1 VIRVLVVANSAMARA
16 GLADVVRG
24 DARLVLA
31 GTATPGDLAARVRE
45 LDPDVV
51 LAEADDRAPAVANRP
66 SVLLVDE
73 PERAWEQER
82 VRRDEPPR
90 SILARDASSGEIA
103 GALIASAAGLIALQ
117 PRALARAAGL
127 DGHSPLTL
135 RERDVLERLARGSAN
150 RTIAEELHI
159 SEHTVKF
166 HVASI
171 LAKLGAATRT
181 EAVARGVQRGLVML

>member
-1 VIRVLVVANSAMARA
+1 MIRVLVVANSAMARA

-90 SILARDASSGEIA
+90 SILARDASSGEM
-103 GALIASAAGLIALQ
+103 IASAAGLIALQ

-181 EAVARGVQRGLVML
+181 EAVARGVPRGLVML

>member
-1 VIRVLVVANSAMARA
+1 MIRVLVVANSAMARA

>member
-31 GTATPGDLAARVRE
+31 GTATPGDLATRVRE

>member
-135 RERDVLERLARGSAN
+135 RERDVLEHLARGSAN

>member
-1 VIRVLVVANSAMARA
+1 MIRVLVVANSAMARA

-135 RERDVLERLARGSAN
+135 RERDVLEHLARGSAN

>member
-1 VIRVLVVANSAMARA
+1 
-16 GLADVVRG
+16 
-24 DARLVLA
+24 
-31 GTATPGDLAARVRE
+31 
-45 LDPDVV
+45 
-51 LAEADDRAPAVANRP
+51 VANRP